1 MHNGERRLPKNRM
14 IPLAFGVAAALVVT
28 ACGGSSTTTTSSTS
42 AAAEGGASSA
52 ASGGA
57 SGSAGAGGGSGLAE
71 VPTGDTVQVTLI
83 TKDSINPFFI
93 AMQEGAKAAAA
104 DVELVVVVEPLLH
117 AVTTRAAATPNASGI
132 NRFVGS
138 RLSP

>member
-1 MHNGERRLPKNRM
+1 MAMKNGLTESLVINVTATVSPSGTGARAPPLP
-14 IPLAFGVAAALVVT
+14 AAALPDAPPLV
-28 ACGGSSTTTTSSTS
+28 A
-42 AAAEGGASSA
+42 
-52 ASGGA
+52 
-57 SGSAGAGGGSGLAE
+57 LL
-71 VPTGDTVQVTLI
+71 VP
-83 TKDSINPFFI
+83 PP
-93 AMQEGAKAAAA
+93 AAA